1 MTEPKKLLDRLIEK
15 RKFYEDKL
23 NKINVRIARLS
34 PKVDPMDFQES
45 TEYKH
50 GDVLCLACEKGKH
63 DECALFCECSHK
75 NENLSD

>member
-1 MTEPKKLLDRLIEK
+1 MTEQKKLLDRLIEK

-34 PKVDPMDFQES
+34 PKVDPANFHES

-50 GDVLCLACEKGKH
+50 GDVLCSECEKGNHKK
-63 DECALFCECSHK
+63 CFLYCECSHK
-75 NENLSD
+75 NV